1 MRTIYSETGALD
13 VHVYGTGQLRRARRW
28 RVSMLTNPKTSV
40 PLIMQ
45 QIKDFEEGSDFKLNY
60 SKLEAMTA
68 ILILTVEK
76 KN

>member
-1 MRTIYSETGALD
+1 
-13 VHVYGTGQLRRARRW
+13 
-28 RVSMLTNPKTSV
+28 MLTNPKTSV

-60 SKLEAMTA
+60 SKLKAMTA

-76 KN
+76 QN

>member
-1 MRTIYSETGALD
+1 
-13 VHVYGTGQLRRARRW
+13 
-28 RVSMLTNPKTSV
+28 MLTNPKTSA

-60 SKLEAMTA
+60 SKLKAMTA
-68 ILILTVEK
+68 ILILTIEK